1 MDLLQLGQ
9 TDVANFESIT
19 FGAKSPSAYNV
30 WPEKTDIRLTKYDK
44 QIYKYN
50 SIFLELKQER

>member
-30 WPEKTDIRLTKYDK
+30 WPEKTDIKFKEYNK
-44 QIYKYN
+44 HIYKYN
-50 SIFLELKQER
+50 SIFLELRQER